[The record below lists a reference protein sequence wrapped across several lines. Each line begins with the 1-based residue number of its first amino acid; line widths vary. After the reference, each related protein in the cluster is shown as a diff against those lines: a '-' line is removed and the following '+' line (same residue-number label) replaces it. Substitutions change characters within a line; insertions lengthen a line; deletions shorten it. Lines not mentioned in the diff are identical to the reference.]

1 MLCVLPGTFKL
12 ASHATNQV
20 AASCANTDFRLEKN
34 YVGVTPYNRVTSLA
48 SKQVCLGQVKRQR
61 VQILLQKVQLCLRSE
76 TTFRNLQQSD
86 LLQDRF
92 ERG

>member
-1 MLCVLPGTFKL
+1 M
-12 ASHATNQV
+12 
-20 AASCANTDFRLEKN
+20 
-34 YVGVTPYNRVTSLA
+34 GVTPYKRVTLRA
-48 SKQVCLGQVKRQR
+48 SKQVCLGPVKLQR
-61 VQILLQKVQLCLRSE
+61 VQILLQQVELCLRSE